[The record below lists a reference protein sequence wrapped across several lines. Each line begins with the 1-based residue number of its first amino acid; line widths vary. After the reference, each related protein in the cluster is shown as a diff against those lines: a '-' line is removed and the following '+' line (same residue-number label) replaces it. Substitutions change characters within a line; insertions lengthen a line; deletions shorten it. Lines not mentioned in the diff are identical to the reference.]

1 MLMSGTPNTILPSIA
16 ERRARLA
23 ADKLSI
29 AGPANAAKGMEQ
41 GSDFNGSNMILPV
54 MSVRCYDKN
63 PRQSINPK
71 FQEIKNGIRERRK
84 LPGTLAVTKRPGE
97 RDYMLYM
104 GGNTRLL
111 AIQELWQE
119 TQDPAFQNIA
129 VTYYEWISEADVIS
143 AHLIENEARADTT
156 FWDKATGLMTL
167 KQELE
172 SEKGSVLSST
182 ALEDHARKLGMSTNK
197 WSIQNY
203 LFATRY
209 LAPIGPAL
217 RIEDLKL
224 LKPLLNS
231 QRQLTQQLQLDP
243 TLYDQLLNIELEQ
256 CAAEIRQGAA
266 FDAANLCNRLDQKL
280 AQALKATAEEVRLM
294 MMALSAD
301 GNLAGDALR
310 AAAQPRHQ
318 ENSESAALSAKG
330 AAIPSFRKRA
340 PESAA
345 TESKS
350 ATTMC
355 SASSRTKPSTGNE
368 TGTSKIAT
376 SADFVATIQRLARKL
391 CESVDVSDCLR
402 LQNDL
407 PLGIYMEMPEE
418 LIETTDAADPNTRR
432 ASWQLLATL
441 AGQFNPRI
449 SALLPADSR
458 WRKTMELDALGER
471 SFETE
476 YQIYVQGICSE
487 TGAPGMSCSD
497 LSLSL
502 LHPVAG
508 PLFVQ
513 ILQHAHQWLGADSL
527 RFST

>member
-1 MLMSGTPNTILPSIA
+1 MQPSIA

-23 ADKLSI
+23 ADKLAL
-29 AGPANAAKGMEQ
+29 AGPGNAARDMEQ

-71 FQEIKNGIRERRK
+71 FQEIKNGIKERRK

-97 RDYMLYM
+97 KDYMLYM

-111 AIQELWQE
+111 AVQELWQE
-119 TQDPAFQNIA
+119 TQDPAFRDIA

-172 SEKGSVLSST
+172 KEKKSVLSSA
-182 ALEDHARKLGMSTNK
+182 ALEEHARKLGMSTNK
-197 WSIQNY
+197 SSIQNY
-203 LFATRY
+203 LFATLY

-217 RIEDLKL
+217 RLEDLKF
-224 LKPLLNS
+224 LKPRLNS
-231 QRQLTQQLQLDP
+231 QKQLAQQLQLDP

-256 CAAEIRQGAA
+256 CAAEIAQGIA
-266 FDAANLCNRLDQKL
+266 FDAASLCSRLDQKL
-280 AQALKATAEEVRLM
+280 AQAVNATEEEVRLM

-301 GNLAGDALR
+301 GSLAGEALR
-310 AAAQPRHQ
+310 AAAQSRHQ
-318 ENSESAALSAKG
+318 ENPESASLPAKE
-330 AAIPSFRKRA
+330 AAVPPSRKRA
-340 PESAA
+340 SDAA
-345 TESKS
+345 AAESKS
-350 ATTMC
+350 AATTR
-355 SASSRTKPSTGNE
+355 SASSNAKPSTGNE
-368 TGTSKIAT
+368 TGTSEIAT
-376 SADFVATIQRLARKL
+376 PADFVAVMHQLASKL
-391 CESVDVSDCLR
+391 CEAAHVSDCLR
-402 LQNDL
+402 LQDDL
-407 PLGIYMEMPEE
+407 PLGFYMEMPEE
-418 LIETTDAADPNTRR
+418 LIETTDAPDPNIRR
-432 ASWQLLATL
+432 ASWQLLAIL

-449 SALLPADSR
+449 CALLPANSR
-458 WRKTMELDALGER
+458 WRQTMELEALGER

-487 TGAPGMSCSD
+487 AGAPGMSCSD

-502 LHPVAG
+502 LHPEAG
-508 PLFVQ
+508 PLCVR

-527 RFST
+527 RFSA